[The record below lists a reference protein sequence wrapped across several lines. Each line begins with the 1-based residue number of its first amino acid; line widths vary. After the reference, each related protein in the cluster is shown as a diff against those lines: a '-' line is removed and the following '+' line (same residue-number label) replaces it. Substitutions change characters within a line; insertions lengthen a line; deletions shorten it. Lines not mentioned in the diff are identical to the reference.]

1 MNINDQIFSEAKA
14 SNGKYEKAKVLSIIN
29 DLVGENKL
37 DEGDETLINFM
48 IQECNDHGKTD
59 LSLLQFANYIASHK
73 SNLASKSVM
82 QKLNQNPDFKSQYE
96 TYLREK
102 TKSNRKF
109 FGALIFVAALSAV
122 LLLWKFDYLKNPF
135 SSTSAGAIVVLDV
148 DKLAYSA
155 TAHLMEKKMT
165 PEATQAYGNEYRKA
179 LADIIEGYLDDGY
192 VIVNRYNVYAY
203 GKKQDITEDVL
214 KKLGLPVV
222 EDEEYQTKYN
232 SGQRYDVLKNFASA
246 NITSEAEKFLN
257 DKQSQFNNSAQV
269 SLDKADVITGSNGQ
283 SIDLE

>member
-1 MNINDQIFSEAKA
+1 MNINDQIFSEAKSA
-14 SNGKYEKAKVLSIIN
+14 DGKYEKAKVLSIIN

-37 DEGDETLINFM
+37 DDGDETLINFM

-59 LSLLQFANYIASHK
+59 LSLLQFANYITSHK

-82 QKLNQNPDFKSQYE
+82 LKLNQNPDFKSQYE

-102 TKSNRKF
+102 AKSNRKF
-109 FGALIFVAALSAV
+109 FGALIFVLALSAV

-135 SSTSAGAIVVLDV
+135 SSSSAGGIVVLDV

-165 PEATQAYGNEYRKA
+165 PEATQAYGNDYRKA
-179 LADIIEGYLDDGY
+179 LAAIIESYLDDGY

-232 SGQRYDVLKNFASA
+232 SGQRYDVLKNFATA
-246 NITSEAEKFLN
+246 NISSEAEKFLN
-257 DKQSQFNNSAQV
+257 DKQSQFNNTAQV
-269 SLDKADVITGSNGQ
+269 SLDKADVITGDNGQ